1 MKITFVKKI
10 IGGFIACTFILL
22 CVSVFSFKNRNKFIV
37 SNEIVSQTNQVFHA
51 LDQILISTIDAET
64 GVRGFIISGDEDYL
78 KPYINASKIAF
89 EHLHEIKKL
98 SNSNPTL
105 LLIIDNLEKDLIIRF
120 ANLNTCI
127 KLRKINFELAKDYVT
142 SGKGKEIED
151 KIRKTIRNA
160 QQIEYTIVSEKKLSS
175 DNEAGKYNSVN
186 DILLLIISIIL
197 LNLYAIIIVNLR
209 ALKRAE
215 EKARFLV
222 KDMPIGVILYER
234 DAKISMSNPKA
245 NEMLGL
251 YPGQNT
257 GNSIVDPEWKK
268 IHEDGTEFSENES
281 PVSLAFSTNQSVRD
295 VTMGICHPTTKVITW
310 LIVDAEPRLFEN
322 GAIRNVVCSLVD
334 ITSRK
339 KEKEELRESEQRLK
353 FHLENSPLGV
363 IEFDKKLN
371 VTQWS
376 PEAERIFGWKKED
389 TIGKNISTLN
399 IIIGNDFPI
408 ANNLIERI
416 ISGKEDTF
424 ISSITNITK
433 SGAPIECTW
442 YNSILLDKEKQLA
455 TVMSLVQDIT
465 VQKLAENGLNQL
477 NEELEDRIRER
488 TTELTESNEAIR
500 KTEEKYRTVADFATN
515 WEFWIDSKDRM
526 LYCSPSC
533 EKHSGYTATEFVQ
546 NSQLIFD
553 IIHPDDKLIFKE
565 HKDNEMIA
573 HICDHEIQYRIIRKD
588 GSIRWM
594 GHFCQPVFDESG
606 CFKGIRGS
614 NKDITARKKTEE
626 WLSTSNMKYK
636 LLSENITDGI
646 FICKNGN
653 FEYVNKAI
661 YDIFGFEG
669 KQLEG
674 IKLTELL
681 MSDKNQELI
690 NILYTN
696 EPINRSYTVEVM
708 CLKKDKSVIFVEILL
723 NYVSKDKII
732 YGVIHD
738 ITEKKD
744 LQKHIVKA
752 IIQTEEKERAYFSK
766 ELHDGLGPILS
777 TIKLYLQWSVRPNTT
792 DERLEIIGKA
802 ETILEEA
809 LVTVKEISFKLS
821 PHILTNYGLNSA
833 IKSFVDKVNETAT
846 CNIVF
851 DSNMKRRID
860 VEMEATLYRT
870 VIECINNSLTY
881 AQSCNINIILDDSEN
896 QIRLQYKDDGIG
908 FDVRETMAQ
917 QKGLGL
923 FNLQN
928 RLHTFGG
935 KVDLHSEPGKG
946 VNYNFT
952 VSV

>member
-1 MKITFVKKI
+1 MKITFEKKI

-22 CVSVFSFKNRNKFIV
+22 CVAIFSFKNSEKFIV
-37 SNEIVSQTNQVFHA
+37 SNELVSQTNQVLQA

-64 GVRGFIISGDEDYL
+64 GVRGYIISGNEDYL
-78 KPYINASKIAF
+78 EPYINTEKQAF
-89 EHLHEIKKL
+89 EYINKIKILTKYQPALLHEIE
-98 SNSNPTL
+98 
-105 LLIIDNLEKDLIIRF
+105 ILEKELYIRF
-120 ANLNTCI
+120 ANLDTSV
-127 KLRKINFELAKDYVT
+127 KLRKNNFEKARDFVAL
-142 SGKGKEIED
+142 GNGKEIED
-151 KIRKTIRNA
+151 KIRKTVSHV
-160 QQIEYTIVSEKKLSS
+160 QHIEYTLLTERKLSS
-175 DNEAGKYNSVN
+175 DNEAGRFNSVN
-186 DILLLIISIIL
+186 AILLLIICIIL
-197 LNLYAIIIVNLR
+197 VNVYAIITVNLR

-222 KDMPIGVILYER
+222 KDMPIGVILYGR
-234 DAKISMSNPKA
+234 DSNILMSNPKA
-245 NEMLGL
+245 NDMLGL
-251 YPGQNT
+251 YTEQNT
-257 GNSIVDPEWKK
+257 GNTILDPEWKK
-268 IHEDGTEFSENES
+268 IHEDGTAFSKNEN
-281 PVSLAFSTNQSVRD
+281 PVSQVFSTSQSIND
-295 VTMGICHPTTKVITW
+295 VTMGVCHPVTRVISW
-310 LIVDAEPRLFEN
+310 LIVDAEPQFFEN
-322 GAIRNVVCSLVD
+322 GSIRNVVCSLVD

-339 KEKEELRESEQRLK
+339 REKEELRESEQRLK

-363 IEFDKKLN
+363 IEFDKELK

-376 PEAERIFGWKKED
+376 SEAEHIFGWTKEE
-389 TIGKNISTLN
+389 TIGKNISSLN
-399 IIIGNDFPI
+399 IITGDFYPI
-408 ANNLIERI
+408 VNNLIERI
-416 ISGKEDTF
+416 SSGKEDTF

-433 SGAPIECTW
+433 SGTIIECNW
-442 YNSILLDKEKQLA
+442 YNSILHDKENQMA

-465 VQKLAENGLNQL
+465 LQKQAENGLNQL

-515 WEFWIDSKDRM
+515 WEFWIDSNDRM

-533 EKHSGYTATEFVQ
+533 ERNSGYSANEFVQ

-565 HKDNEMIA
+565 HKNKEMIA

-588 GSIRWM
+588 GSVRWM
-594 GHFCQPVFDESG
+594 GHFCQPVFDETG

-626 WLSTSNMKYK
+626 KLSTSNMKYK

-646 FICKNGN
+646 FICKNGS

-661 YDIFGFEG
+661 YDIFGYEG
-669 KQLEG
+669 RQLVG
-674 IKLTELL
+674 IKLTDLL
-681 MSDKNQELI
+681 MSDKFEEL
-690 NILYTN
+690 NSILYTN
-696 EPINRSYTVEVM
+696 DPLNRSYNIEIR

-723 NYVSKDKII
+723 NYVSKDKMV

-744 LQKHIVKA
+744 LQKHVVKA

-777 TIKLYLQWSVRPNTT
+777 TIKLYLQWSVRPNSN
-792 DERLEIIGKA
+792 DERISIIGKA
-802 ETILEEA
+802 ETIVEEA

-833 IKSFVDKVNETAT
+833 IKSFVDKLNETAT

-881 AQSCNINIILDDSEN
+881 AQSSNIYIKLDDSEN
-896 QIRLQYKDDGIG
+896 QILLQYKDDGIG
-908 FDVRETMAQ
+908 FDVKKTLAQ

-935 KVDLHSEPGKG
+935 KVDLFSEPGKG
-946 VNYNFT
+946 VDYHFT
-952 VSV
+952 VIL